1 MSDSNLS
8 PNATPPPAS
17 SAANGEAVMS
27 TPETLANIFFEP
39 GRTFA
44 ALRERPR
51 FLVAGLVILALTMIV
66 TVLLFQ
72 KVDFVEVV
80 RQQMERQGNMTQQ
93 QIEQALNF
101 YRGPIGA
108 VFKYALPFIATIIYF
123 AAGAALYML
132 GAMLMG
138 GALRYKQALAVWI
151 YSSLPPSVLGTLI
164 AIVVLF
170 LKSPDDIDL
179 NQSGGGLVTSHL
191 GFFLSSDANP
201 ALKALLGSIDLLAF
215 YGLFLAA
222 IGLQKVGRMKPGAA
236 WSVVIGLYVLKVVL
250 SIGRAIAFGA

>member
-1 MSDSNLS
+1 MSDSTLS
-8 PNATPPPAS
+8 PDSTPPPAGPAS
-17 SAANGEAVMS
+17 NGEAVMS

-51 FLVAGLVILALTMIV
+51 FLVAGLIVLALTMIV

-72 KVDFVEVV
+72 RIDFVEVV
-80 RQQMERQGNMTQQ
+80 RQQMERQGNMSQQ

-101 YRGPIGA
+101 YRGPIGNLVKY
-108 VFKYALPFIATIIYF
+108 VFPFIGTMLYF

-132 GAMLMG
+132 GSMLMG
-138 GALRYKQALAVWI
+138 GALRYKQALSVWV
-151 YSSLPPSVLGTLI
+151 YSTLPPSVLGTLI

-170 LKSPDDIDL
+170 MKAPEDIDL
-179 NQSGGGLVTSHL
+179 NQSGGGLVTSNL

-215 YGLFLAA
+215 YGLYLAGV
-222 IGLQKVGRMKPGAA
+222 GLQKVGRMKSGSA
-236 WSVVIGLYVLKVVL
+236 WAVVIGLYILKVVL
-250 SIGRAIAFGA
+250 QMGWAIASGR